1 MIISR
6 PLPLISPHE
15 KPIKGFCNSM
25 KMIFGKNKDYHFSD
39 TMSKN
44 NYGPDF

>member
-1 MIISR
+1 
-6 PLPLISPHE
+6 
-15 KPIKGFCNSM
+15 
-25 KMIFGKNKDYHFSD
+25 MIFGKNKDYHFSD